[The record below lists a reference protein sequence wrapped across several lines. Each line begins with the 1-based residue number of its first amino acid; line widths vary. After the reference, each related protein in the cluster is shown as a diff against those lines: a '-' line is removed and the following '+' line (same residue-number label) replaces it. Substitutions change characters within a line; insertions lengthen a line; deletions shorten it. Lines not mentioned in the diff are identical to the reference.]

1 MITMPPHEETL
12 LFSSTA
18 TYSKMHLSDSPKART
33 LPLYTTDK
41 NKAERP
47 ALACRSTSKELQ
59 QRLLIVSD
67 TSDPGLDD
75 PFASS
80 ASDSSSEDHD
90 DDSEGE
96 ALEQA
101 AAHLWD
107 SWWSPARQNL
117 EMRQS
122 FYQVTPRSTVNIMPE
137 PLSPYNRNFATENLS
152 DLTLSN
158 EPLSKLHRS
167 SAIRNAKHQSR
178 SQTPPS
184 TRQSQHAYTTFPPQP
199 PPVPPKPQNYRPHGR
214 YKSWPTRSSS
224 RQMSRPPLQRT
235 RANTTP
241 GNPYAP
247 VHASGLSI
255 TTTLSPTPQGSRQ
268 TSSSTT
274 SEDRLYMRSSL
285 NTPPTRPLMDLMSSE
300 ICLEIS
306 CFEDDDDDDE
316 KLGLIDSLGSK
327 LHIRTSCGGAAR
339 DTEFDGD
346 EKKRSSKIRSR
357 ARSATLAIRDVFVR
371 KRAGTIGCS

>member
-1 MITMPPHEETL
+1 MVHHEEAL

-18 TYSKMHLSDSPKART
+18 TYCKMQLSDSSKATT
-33 LPLYTTDK
+33 LPLDPTDK
-41 NKAERP
+41 SKTERL

-59 QRLLIVSD
+59 QRLSIASD

-80 ASDSSSEDHD
+80 TSDSSSEDHD

-107 SWWSPARQNL
+107 SWWSPAKQNL

-122 FYQVTPRSTVNIMPE
+122 FYQVTPRSTVNITPE
-137 PLSPYNRNFATENLS
+137 PLSPCNRNFASENLS

-178 SQTPPS
+178 SQTPP
-184 TRQSQHAYTTFPPQP
+184 TRQSQHAYTTFPTQP

-247 VHASGLSI
+247 VHSSGLSI
-255 TTTLSPTPQGSRQ
+255 ITTLSPTPQGSRQ
-268 TSSSTT
+268 TSWSTT

-285 NTPPTRPLMDLMSSE
+285 NTPPTRPLMDLMSNE
-300 ICLEIS
+300 ICPEIS
-306 CFEDDDDDDE
+306 CFEDDDDDE

-339 DTEFDGD
+339 DKVFDVE

-357 ARSATLAIRDVFVR
+357 ARSATGAIRDVFVR
-371 KRAGTIGCS
+371 KRAGTVGCS

>member
-1 MITMPPHEETL
+1 MQ
-12 LFSSTA
+12 
-18 TYSKMHLSDSPKART
+18 LSDSSKATT
-33 LPLYTTDK
+33 LPLDPTDK
-41 NKAERP
+41 SKTERL

-59 QRLLIVSD
+59 QRLSIASD

-80 ASDSSSEDHD
+80 TSDSSSEDHD

-107 SWWSPARQNL
+107 SWWSPAKQNL

-122 FYQVTPRSTVNIMPE
+122 FYQVTPRST
-137 PLSPYNRNFATENLS
+137 
-152 DLTLSN
+152 
-158 EPLSKLHRS
+158 
-167 SAIRNAKHQSR
+167 
-178 SQTPPS
+178 
-184 TRQSQHAYTTFPPQP
+184 
-199 PPVPPKPQNYRPHGR
+199 
-214 YKSWPTRSSS
+214 
-224 RQMSRPPLQRT
+224 MSRPPLQRT

-247 VHASGLSI
+247 VHSSGLSI
-255 TTTLSPTPQGSRQ
+255 ITTLSPTPQGSRQ
-268 TSSSTT
+268 TSWSTT

-285 NTPPTRPLMDLMSSE
+285 NTPPTRPLMDLMSNE
-300 ICLEIS
+300 ICPEIS
-306 CFEDDDDDDE
+306 CFEDDDDDE

-339 DTEFDGD
+339 DKVFDVE

-357 ARSATLAIRDVFVR
+357 ARSATGAIRDVFVR
-371 KRAGTIGCS
+371 KRAGTVGCS